1 MCVWLESSCNLWL
14 PQCVRGP
21 RCGDLHDKDVYF
33 ADSRCQ
39 TARTRSESYP
49 PYSFIDD
56 GLKHYPPQPELRVE
70 MDFLAGAAAF
80 AAGVSLVA
88 GAGFVADAEFVG
100 GAAPF
105 VAAAV

>member
-1 MCVWLESSCNLWL
+1 LKPLAISGCHSACAH
-14 PQCVRGP
+14 P
-21 RCGDLHDKDVYF
+21 RCDDLHDMDVYF

-39 TARTRSESYP
+39 TARTRFESYL
-49 PYSFIDD
+49 PYSD
-56 GLKHYPPQPELRVE
+56 GLKHYPTQRELRVE

-88 GAGFVADAEFVG
+88 GAAFVPGAEFVG
-100 GAAPF
+100 GDAPF